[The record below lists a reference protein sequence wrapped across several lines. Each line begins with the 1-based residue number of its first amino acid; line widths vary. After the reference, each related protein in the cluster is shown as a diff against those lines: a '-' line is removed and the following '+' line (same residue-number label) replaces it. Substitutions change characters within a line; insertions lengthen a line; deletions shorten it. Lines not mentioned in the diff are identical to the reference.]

1 MTRPLRVF
9 VEGGFYHV
17 YNRLGRGERVFAAE
31 QEALEFI
38 RILGE
43 VAERDDLTVLAWC
56 LLSNHYHLAI
66 RIGAV
71 PLDRPMRS
79 LQQRVT
85 RGVNRRQRVWGP
97 LWQGRFKVKMVD
109 SSRYI
114 DQLLA
119 YIHLNPVAAGIVD
132 DPAEYEWS
140 GHLDLL
146 GRRRKPIV
154 DVDEV
159 LRVFG
164 RTRRSARAAYVR
176 RLKGAVEE
184 EWIGEEPGG
193 LPWWR
198 LGRPPKGE
206 SEDPEDTVRKRR
218 EKERLG
224 PEWRPEV
231 DVDTFI
237 VRVAE
242 FLGLDAHDLRSS
254 SRSEELVE
262 ARELLMT
269 LGVERYRLKVK
280 ALAEHLRKSPDGMSH
295 ALARGVRKRAQNDDF
310 RNRLNNLDHA
320 ITRSITAITE

>member
-38 RILGE
+38 RILRE

-56 LLSNHYHLAI
+56 LLSSHYHLAV
-66 RIGAV
+66 RSGGV

-97 LWQGRFKVKMVD
+97 LWQGRFKVKIVD

-146 GRRRKPIV
+146 GRRRKLIV

-164 RTRRSARAAYVR
+164 RTRRSARPPHWCLVRSYV
-176 RLKGAVEE
+176 V
-184 EWIGEEPGG
+184 
-193 LPWWR
+193 
-198 LGRPPKGE
+198 
-206 SEDPEDTVRKRR
+206 
-218 EKERLG
+218 
-224 PEWRPEV
+224 
-231 DVDTFI
+231 TF
-237 VRVAE
+237 
-242 FLGLDAHDLRSS
+242 
-254 SRSEELVE
+254 
-262 ARELLMT
+262 T
-269 LGVERYRLKVK
+269 
-280 ALAEHLRKSPDGMSH
+280 
-295 ALARGVRKRAQNDDF
+295 
-310 RNRLNNLDHA
+310 
-320 ITRSITAITE
+320 TT